1 MSAQTVAQS
10 ASALRNLTNTASTLR
25 RVILENEPK
34 VGSVDS
40 FSSTHFRDQWSENRA
55 GYNNIL
61 DASDA
66 AAAKL
71 AATIKYYISLQGDV
85 NEPGAA
91 DDMIEEFGALNMKL
105 QGLDFDQSAD
115 IAALKES
122 FQLIGRDLAAAYK
135 ARDVAVR
142 AELEAAQAEVATL
155 SKQLKDINAKI
166 KKEDEETARQATSR
180 ASSYLG
186 GLLGGKSKTED
197 DADETVSE
205 ADKAKKAKAKKAAE
219 LTQSKAEA
227 MDAAKKLLASGDK
240 DSKEALRRD
249 LQEQLEIAQ
258 AKLIKATSAAR
269 DGESIDLDALLQ
281 VDRDIQKGLDTQIEQ
296 LRTLP
301 NLSEQ
306 LAKELA
312 NYLAAFENVKADPS
326 TDNQRTLVN
335 LHRKVALSCGPWRDI
350 AVLLGD
356 VYAKKQK

>member
-40 FSSTHFRDQWSENRA
+40 FASTYFRDQWSENRT

-91 DDMIEEFGALNMKL
+91 DDMIEEFSALNVKL

-122 FQLIGRDLAAAYK
+122 FQLIGRDLAAAFK
-135 ARDVAVR
+135 TRDVAVR
-142 AELEAAQAEVATL
+142 AELDAAQAEVAAL
-155 SKQLKDINAKI
+155 SKQIKEISAKI
-166 KKEDEETARQATSR
+166 KKEDEDTARQATRR
-180 ASSYLG
+180 ASGYIG
-186 GLLGGKSKTED
+186 GLLGGKKKTED
-197 DADETVSE
+197 DDEATISE
-205 ADKAKKAKAKKAAE
+205 ADKDKKAKAKKAAE
-219 LTQSKAEA
+219 VAQSKAEA
-227 MDAAKKLLASGDK
+227 MDAAKKLLSGDGK
-240 DSKEALRRD
+240 DSKEAQRRD

-258 AKLIKATSAAR
+258 ARLINASSAAR
-269 DGESIDLDALLQ
+269 DGESIDLDALMQ

-301 NLSEQ
+301 NLSQQ

-335 LHRKVALSCGPWRDI
+335 LHKKVALSCGPWRDI